1 VERRLTIGLLGC
13 GRIARAVHMRA
24 LRRMRDVEVAA
35 IADPD
40 AAARASASR
49 WFPRAR
55 IHSDFREL
63 LHHGRVDAVVVC
75 LPSALHAEAAVAA
88 LRSGVHLYLEKPL
101 ATRLD
106 EARGVLETA
115 RSSESVAVMG
125 FNYRFNAHLES
136 ARRTVASGEL
146 GALALVRSVFATA
159 PRALPDW
166 KRQRA
171 HGGGALLDLAS
182 HHVDLLP
189 HLLGRSIRSVAAR
202 IWSERSEDDSAAL
215 ELRLDG
221 DLPVQSFF
229 STAAFDAD
237 RFEFHGTARS
247 LRVDRL
253 RPTTLRD
260 RVFAPRRERSF
271 ELALARFVGAARAP
285 GPQRG
290 AAGAS
295 LADGLRSLEVV
306 LAAEESART
315 GAATPIG
322 SAVS

>member
-1 VERRLTIGLLGC
+1 VDRRLNIGLLGC

-24 LRRMRDVEVAA
+24 LRRMRDVAITA

-40 AAARASASR
+40 ADARAGAARL
-49 WFPRAR
+49 FPRAR
-55 IHSDFREL
+55 AHSDFREL
-63 LHHGRVDAVVVC
+63 LQRDRVDAVVVC
-75 LPSALHAEAAVAA
+75 LPSALHAEAATAA

-106 EARGVLETA
+106 DARGVLEA
-115 RSSESVAVMG
+115 ERASQAVAVMG
-125 FNYRFNAHLES
+125 FNYRFNAHLEA
-136 ARRTVASGEL
+136 ARRAVASGEL
-146 GALALVRSVFATA
+146 GTLALVRSVFATA
-159 PRALPDW
+159 PYALPDW

-171 HGGGALLDLAS
+171 QGGGALLDLAS
-182 HHVDLLP
+182 HHADLLP
-189 HLLGRSIRSVAAR
+189 HLLNRPIRSVTAR
-202 IWSERSEDDSAAL
+202 IWSEQSEDDSAAL

-221 DLPVQSFF
+221 DLPVQCFF

-237 RFEFHGTARS
+237 RFELYGTARS
-247 LRVDRL
+247 LRVDRM

-271 ELALARFVGAARAP
+271 EVALARFVSAARMP
-285 GPQRG
+285 PQRRG

-306 LAAEESART
+306 LAAEESDRT
-315 GAATPIG
+315 GVATPIG
-322 SAVS
+322 SPAA